1 MSRIPQLAENDG
13 LGAAAP
19 RAGAAPRG
27 QPARW
32 LPTVDE
38 AYRQMLAAI
47 ERACFSIRFEFYIFR
62 AGDPGDRFREAL
74 VAAARRGV
82 RVRVLLDDFGSG
94 DLHRDYW
101 DRLRA
106 AGGEMQ
112 WFNRRP
118 LLRLP
123 VRNHQ
128 KLVVVDDAVGFVG
141 GFNLA
146 PEYAGDGVESGWRD
160 LGLMLS
166 GSLVSGLASAFD
178 AMWQHR
184 DFKGYRAIRALGS
197 RWRHRLRRASNS
209 MLALTGPAF
218 GRNTFQEMVIK
229 DILAARD
236 VRIIAAYFTPSLRLR
251 RALRRVV
258 RSGGRVRVILAGK
271 TDVPMVQAAGRTFYR
286 RLLRAGIELAE
297 YQPQVLHA
305 KLVLADDVVFAG
317 SANLDVRSLT
327 VNYELMVRLADRGL
341 AEGGRAI
348 FDADWARS
356 RPILREEWRRTRTWA
371 DKLYGA
377 AARFCLTKIDPWF
390 ARVRLRNLA

>member
-305 KLVLADDVVFAG
+305 KLIIIGHEAVYAG
-317 SANLDVRSLT
+317 SANLDVRSLNL
-327 VNYELMVRLADRGL
+327 NYELLIRVENQRLAREADEIFNGDLAHCHRIEL
-341 AEGGRAI
+341 AEWVKR
-348 FDADWARS
+348 RS
-356 RPILREEWRRTRTWA
+356 WWRRLLDNFA
-371 DKLYGA
+371 YFLL
-377 AARFCLTKIDPWF
+377 ARLDPFLSSRAW
-390 ARVRLRNLA
+390 RR